1 MTEHTCA
8 CEAEAEQIDLSLL
21 EPVLAGYAGD
31 HGALIPVLQHA
42 QDVYGYLPR
51 EVLREI
57 AERRQTPLSE
67 VYGVVTFYG
76 QFHLEPRGRTIV
88 RICHG
93 TACHVGG
100 ATEVT
105 HAITDELGV
114 ELGTTSDDMN
124 FTVEAVACVGCCGL
138 APVVVAD
145 GQVHGQ
151 VSAGDARKLA
161 KKLRREAAN
170 R

>member
-1 MTEHTCA
+1 VSEHACTCA
-8 CEAEAEQIDLSLL
+8 AEAEQVDLSLL
-21 EPVLAGYAGD
+21 EPVLADYADD

-42 QDVYGYLPR
+42 QQLYGYLP
-51 EVLREI
+51 EEALREI
-57 AERRQTPLSE
+57 AVRRETPLST

-76 QFHLEPRGRTIV
+76 QFHLQPRGKTIV
-88 RICHG
+88 KICHG

-114 ELGTTSDDMN
+114 ELGTTSEDMN

-138 APVVVAD
+138 APVVVTD